1 MRSYIGINSEYE
13 EQVKFFFKLRDKN
26 EKKNPGERL
35 VQNDDRAAEVMV
47 RFFGGGGEGADLKR
61 AQLNN
66 RSARVQFWVEF
77 CGPF

>member
-35 VQNDDRAAEVMV
+35 V
-47 RFFGGGGEGADLKR
+47 
-61 AQLNN
+61 
-66 RSARVQFWVEF
+66 
-77 CGPF
+77 